1 VRELERES
9 ELQRIRAF
17 ESSVSKN
24 DERAREMGNVREL
37 AQKEERERER
47 ERQRQALDV
56 AQNKTMMAM
65 RERQEAVAQATG
77 AREECKQLQRQRVQ
91 PLENLVEQAQ
101 ILNRPIFKFAV
112 TLRLE

>member
-1 VRELERES
+1 MRELERES

-37 AQKEERERER
+37 AQKEERER
-47 ERQRQALDV
+47 QRQALDV

-77 AREECKQLQRQRVQ
+77 AREERKQLQRQRVQ

-112 TLRLE
+112 TLHLE

>member
-1 VRELERES
+1 
-9 ELQRIRAF
+9 
-17 ESSVSKN
+17 
-24 DERAREMGNVREL
+24 
-37 AQKEERERER
+37 
-47 ERQRQALDV
+47 
-56 AQNKTMMAM
+56 M

-112 TLRLE
+112 TLHLE